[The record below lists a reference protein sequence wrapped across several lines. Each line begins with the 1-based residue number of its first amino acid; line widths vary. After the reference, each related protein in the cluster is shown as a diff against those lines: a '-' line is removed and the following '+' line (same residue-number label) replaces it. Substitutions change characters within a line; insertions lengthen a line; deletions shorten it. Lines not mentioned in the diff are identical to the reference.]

1 MDENREVAVALEGA
15 AVADYYAEV
24 FDGDWSSDGTRELPV
39 GVLVVAI
46 GTAGGTVLALKRR
59 LEFADNSRPQ

>member
-1 MDENREVAVALEGA
+1 VALAIEDE

-24 FDGDWSSDGTRELPV
+24 FNGDWSSDGTREIPV
-39 GVLVVAI
+39 GVLVVTI
-46 GTAGGTVLALKRR
+46 GAAGGTVLALRRR